1 MITLTSFWTRQTKI
15 IACALGVAVSVALC
29 CVTMAS
35 EKGKAFNA
43 ADAELNAVYHKILS
57 GITNP
62 EDKKLFI
69 EAQRAWLKFRDAE
82 VAFDQ
87 NYFPGN
93 AGATWKSIDMMQTRT
108 EDLKRMLTPD
118 AKKAHEWR

>member
-1 MITLTSFWTRQTKI
+1 MITLTNFWSRQTKI
-15 IACALGVAVSVALC
+15 IACALGVAVSVTLC
-29 CVTMAS
+29 CVSMAS

-43 ADAELNAVYHKILS
+43 ADAEFNQVYNKILS

-82 VAFDQ
+82 VAFGQ
-87 NYFPGN
+87 NYFPGGT
-93 AGATWKSIDMMQTRT
+93 GATWKSIDMMQTRT

-118 AKKAHEWR
+118 ARKAHEWR